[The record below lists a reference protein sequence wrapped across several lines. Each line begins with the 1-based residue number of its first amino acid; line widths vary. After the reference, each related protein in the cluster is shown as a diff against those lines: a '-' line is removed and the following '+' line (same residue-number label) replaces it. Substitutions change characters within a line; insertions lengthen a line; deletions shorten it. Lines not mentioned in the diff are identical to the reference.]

1 MKPIITEG
9 DYVLSLFD
17 ATDNEIEQVH
27 VKESMIRAIELGKE
41 AMRVLPQVSSYRV
54 MRCIKNSKYNIHSP
68 GVKT

>member
-41 AMRVLPQVSSYRV
+41 AMRVLPHVHSYRV

-68 GVKT
+68 GQKT